1 MYPPFK
7 GFSINEMDEKK
18 HEELKDRSR
27 AYINETK
34 AKEVDEMLE
43 KLASSN
49 QRETRNSV
57 MHERASLVL

>member
-1 MYPPFK
+1 
-7 GFSINEMDEKK
+7 MDEKK